1 MSFRSPRLGQL
12 LVFGF
17 DGHIVPQYIKSL
29 VEDENLGGVILFS
42 RNGNTP
48 QDFQRLSSE
57 ISANSALKP
66 FIFIDQEGGRVTR
79 IRFDG
84 LNHSSA
90 EELAAPND
98 IILFRKAIV
107 KMTKALAGCGID
119 VNTIP
124 VLDMPSRRDIPVLQ
138 GRCYGS
144 TPQEVIKFSSVVIDI
159 YLESGQLCCAK
170 HFPGLGDVT
179 IDPHFD
185 LPEDDTLISRYYQH
199 KFLPFEDAIARK
211 IPMIMTTHVVAKA
224 LDGRNPA
231 TFSSKLVRD
240 TLIGQLGFDGLVVSD
255 DLEMG
260 AICKKFAWRDVIINT
275 LMAGHQLLLI
285 CHSQEKQKEALDH
298 IQNQV
303 RRDNKFR
310 LIVEK
315 AIEKVLGLKREHFR
329 RK

>member
-1 MSFRSPRLGQL
+1 
-12 LVFGF
+12 
-17 DGHIVPQYIKSL
+17 
-29 VEDENLGGVILFS
+29 
-42 RNGNTP
+42 
-48 QDFQRLSSE
+48 
-57 ISANSALKP
+57 
-66 FIFIDQEGGRVTR
+66 
-79 IRFDG
+79 
-84 LNHSSA
+84 
-90 EELAAPND
+90 
-98 IILFRKAIV
+98 
-107 KMTKALAGCGID
+107 
-119 VNTIP
+119 
-124 VLDMPSRRDIPVLQ
+124 
-138 GRCYGS
+138 
-144 TPQEVIKFSSVVIDI
+144 
-159 YLESGQLCCAK
+159 
-170 HFPGLGDVT
+170 LGDVT

-315 AIEKVLGLKREHFR
+315 AIEKVLSLKREHFR